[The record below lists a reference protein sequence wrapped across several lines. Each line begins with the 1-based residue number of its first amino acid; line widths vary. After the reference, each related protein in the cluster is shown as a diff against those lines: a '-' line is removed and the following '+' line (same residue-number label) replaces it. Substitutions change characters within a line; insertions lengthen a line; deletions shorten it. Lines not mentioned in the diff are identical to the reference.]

1 MPSTINQDVQTLNPS
16 LEQISHD
23 PFVFIIFGGTGDLAK
38 RKLIPALYNLVREG
52 ALKKPFMVLGISR
65 SASTDEAFREF
76 HREATS
82 RFSRT
87 QPFDLSVWE
96 QLAESLTCMSGD
108 VNESITYSKLRSL
121 LEHFDSEHGTKGNRI
136 FYFSTPSKEF
146 PVILDHLSQ
155 EGLISKQ
162 PKNSATWERV
172 IVEKPFGRDIASA
185 QKLNES
191 ILQVMN
197 ENQIFRIDHY
207 LGKET
212 VQNILVFRF
221 GNSIFE
227 PLWNH
232 KYVDNVQITASEDI
246 GIENRGNFYEST
258 GIFRDII
265 QNHLLEILTLCAM
278 EAPVTFQSD
287 DIRSQKVQV
296 LRSLRPLYA
305 SKDAVCAQY
314 NGYLSEPGVS
324 PESVTPTYAA
334 MKIMIDNWRWKGV
347 PFYIRAGKALKSR
360 TTQIAIHFHP
370 IPFCLFGRE
379 DVCQRIDPNVLVL
392 RIQPNEGIS
401 LRFVCKKPGDQLEIE
416 NVIMD
421 FAYSKGFNKQPA
433 EAYERLFVDCMR
445 GDQTLFARKDAIEAA
460 WEYIDPVLQSIERN
474 KTMPIHSYEKGSY
487 GPKEADLLLK
497 PQGHKWYE
505 II

>member
-1 MPSTINQDVQTLNPS
+1 MFTTKTTDDQSQR
-16 LEQISHD
+16 SHE

-38 RKLIPALYNLVREG
+38 RKLIPALYNLVREDT
-52 ALKKPFMVLGISR
+52 LKQPFMVLGISR
-65 SASTDEAFREF
+65 SASTNEAFRDF

-87 QPFDLSVWE
+87 QPFDPAVWD
-96 QLAESLTCMSGD
+96 QLANSLTCMSGD
-108 VNESITYSKLRSL
+108 VNETQTYTKLRET
-121 LEHFDSEHGTKGNRI
+121 LEHFDKEHGTKGNRI
-136 FYFSTPSKEF
+136 YYFSTPAKEF
-146 PVILDHLSQ
+146 PIILNHLAE
-155 EGLISKQ
+155 EGLITKQ
-162 PKNSATWERV
+162 PKGSPDWSRV
-172 IVEKPFGRDIASA
+172 IVEKPFGRDLQSA
-185 QKLNES
+185 QSLNES

-232 KYVDNVQITASEDI
+232 KYIDNVQITAAEDI
-246 GIENRGNFYEST
+246 GIENRGNFYENT

-265 QNHLLEILTLCAM
+265 QNHLLEILALCAM
-278 EAPVTFQSD
+278 ETPVTFLSD

-296 LRSLRPLYA
+296 LRSLRPLYP
-305 SKDAVCAQY
+305 STIPQNVVCAQY
-314 NGYLSEPGVS
+314 NGYRTETGVA
-324 PESVTPTYAA
+324 PDSVMPTYAA

-360 TTQIAIHFHP
+360 YTEVAIHFHP

-416 NVIMD
+416 NVKMD
-421 FAYSKGFNKQPA
+421 FTYSQGFTKQPA
-433 EAYERLFVDCMR
+433 EAYERLLLDCMR
-445 GDQTLFARKDAIEAA
+445 GEQTLFARKDAIEFA
-460 WEYIDPVLQSIERN
+460 WGYIDPILEVVERE
-474 KTMPIHSYEKGSY
+474 KAMPVCFYDKGSN
-487 GPKEADLLLK
+487 GPKEANSLLMQ
-497 PQGHKWYE
+497 QGHRWYDV
-505 II
+505 